1 MANNDLQSNIVMG
14 ADVAGVES
22 GMARAKRAVEDVG
35 STVERTG
42 RRAEE
47 GLSGI
52 GRGGDNAART
62 VERATR
68 SLEQQIQR
76 QIVSM
81 QAGSRESREYWEA
94 IANQR
99 GVNSQTLRPL
109 LDQLDAVR
117 AKTEDAKSSAQGM
130 ATVWEGVGR
139 AAGAAA
145 AVIAGAFSFRKVITE
160 TIQAEQEQAQLAAA
174 LRSTGEAAGWSAD
187 QLNKMAD
194 RLASRS
200 TFSAGEITQAQTR
213 LLSYT
218 NIVGNQFPRAMQ
230 TVIDMSAR
238 MGMSVTQSAETIGR
252 ALDVPSE
259 GLTALQRQGFRF
271 TEEQKK
277 LVEQLEKTGKVGEA
291 QAIILQSVESSYAG
305 AAAAARDTF
314 GGALTALQNT
324 IDDLLTGE
332 SSGMKGMR
340 QSVEGLITVLGSEET
355 RTAFQSFISLATDA
369 VTVFAKVA
377 GNFAAF
383 RTATN
388 REAMLAGVDE
398 FGLMTKN
405 AETASAR
412 VQRLAEQAERFQ
424 EAIGRGSNVEFNT
437 ARLEKTRDLL
447 TEARRQAEGA
457 ADALKRF
464 ANQND
469 NGKQLG
475 ASDFGLTLPAAAL
488 VGGKPAADVDKKAET
503 AYKNLIDSIKEKIAL
518 EKLELESGEK
528 LTESQRLRVKIE
540 QDLSGA
546 RRANALQLVDQLS
559 TVEKSRKTAQAE
571 AKEAGEAT
579 KAYADLITARQNS
592 VATIQTQIQ
601 REQDVAAAVGLARSE
616 VTLLEVAKLEE
627 SATSKDRLAVLADE
641 LDLSGALAKTYRDE
655 AKALRDLAAAKRVT
669 SGKQEAA
676 ETAKAAGDA
685 AKKASEE
692 WRRYTEDINK
702 SLTDALLRGFES
714 GKGIAENFR
723 DTLKNMF
730 NTLVLRPV
738 ISATLSPVSEAIGA
752 LTGVRTAANG
762 AGTLNTLANNSGLLG
777 AAVQAYGGYAV
788 GASTASLVG
797 ANAVGML
804 GGDALG
810 ALIAA
815 NGSWAGVSVG
825 AVAAEA
831 AAGAAAGASAGA
843 AAGSAA
849 AAGGAAG
856 GSSAAGAAAG
866 MGPYGWIAAAVIL
879 AIAAFAGKGEK
890 RYGGHY
896 GINFEGDGVLD
907 YRRGGY
913 IDSKAGEVT
922 YVVGPSGGEFAKE
935 YVTELM
941 TGTTKGINTLL
952 SDLGSGLS
960 LTGFQAGLETSGK
973 GRGGVF
979 SGGTLTGGITFGESG
994 QGGGRPW
1001 ESTSSRSPNAEEAVK
1016 NFATDM
1022 LQVTIQALQAATDL
1036 PKSIAAQLKGV
1047 DAEKLTD
1054 EAATEL
1060 LTTISQQ
1067 IEFVKELR
1075 KAIDLLPFPNLRDL
1089 SFDAADGLLA
1099 AAGGLE
1105 ALNTSMAGYL
1115 SNYFSEEEQRKVAID
1130 QTSAAFKALGLAM
1143 PDVTQSADAA
1153 RAQFRALVESIDIN
1167 SEKGAQQYAGLLGLQ
1182 GAFANLTPIIDTTAQ
1197 AAQAAASELQERLT
1211 LESQLLQL
1219 QGNTAELRKRS
1230 LNALLS
1236 DESRAIQQAIY
1247 DLQDKQT
1254 AEAAAQAAANAAE
1267 QVKAAWQSVGDT
1279 LAEEIKRLL
1288 GVVTGDSAAGLASA
1302 QSQFAIATAQ
1312 ARAGDQ
1318 DAASSLPEL
1327 SRSLEDLYRTQAS
1340 SSTDLRIFQA
1350 QIAASLAE
1358 TAQGIAASQGINV
1371 ESFAASA
1378 LAGGASSGGAGLVA
1392 LPPAQIYSAGQAA
1405 GALSDAQGIREELRQ
1420 LRQELRQANEAIA
1433 GFQLRGARAAEK
1445 TAGVVDQWDV
1455 DGMPAVRQ
1463 GVGA

>member
-117 AKTEDAKSSAQGM
+117 AKTEDAKGSAMGM

-145 AVIAGAFSFRKVITE
+145 AVIAGAFSFRKIITE

-174 LRSTGEAAGWSAD
+174 LRSTGEAAGWSAE

-194 RLASRS
+194 QLANRS
-200 TFSAGEITQAQTR
+200 TFSAGEINQAQTR

-230 TVIDMSAR
+230 AVIDMSAR
-238 MGMSVTQSAETIGR
+238 MGMSVSQSAETIGR

-277 LVEQLEKTGKVGEA
+277 LVEQLEKTGKVAEA

-355 RTAFQSFISLATDA
+355 RAAFQSFISLATDA

-405 AETASAR
+405 AEAASAR

-475 ASDFGLTLPAAAL
+475 AADFGLTLPAAAL

-546 RRANALQLVDQLS
+546 RRTNALQLVDQLS

-571 AKEAGEAT
+571 AKEAGEAS

-601 REQDVAAAVGLARSE
+601 REKDVAAAVGLTRSE
-616 VTLLEVAKLEE
+616 ITLLEVAKLEE
-627 SATSKDRLAVLADE
+627 SATAKDRLAVLAE
-641 LDLSGALAKTYRDE
+641 EVDLSGTLAKTYRDE
-655 AKALRDLAAAKRVT
+655 AKALRDLAAAKRGT
-669 SGKQEAA
+669 AAKQDAA
-676 ETAKAAGDA
+676 EVAKAAGDA
-685 AKKASEE
+685 AKKASDD
-692 WRRYTEDINK
+692 WQRYTDDVNK

-714 GKGIAENFR
+714 GKSFAENFR

-762 AGTLNTLANNSGLLG
+762 GSALNTLANNSGLLG

-788 GASTASLVG
+788 GATTASLVG

-831 AAGAAAGASAGA
+831 GAAAGAAAASS
-843 AAGSAA
+843 SAA
-849 AAGGAAG
+849 AAAGAAG
-856 GSSAAGAAAG
+856 AGGTGAATTAAG

-879 AIAAFAGKGEK
+879 AVMAFAGKGEK

-896 GINFEGDGVLD
+896 GINFEGDEVLD

-913 IDSKAGEVT
+913 IDGKQGEVT
-922 YVVGPSGGEFAKE
+922 FVVGPSGGEFATD
-935 YVTELM
+935 YVTDLLK
-941 TGTTKGINTLL
+941 GTTKGINTMLG
-952 SDLGSGLS
+952 DLGSSLS
-960 LTGFQAGLETSGK
+960 LTSFQAGLETSGK

-994 QGGGRPW
+994 QGSGRPW

-1130 QTSAAFKALGLAM
+1130 QTSAAFKALGLTM
-1143 PDVTQSADAA
+1143 PDVGQSADAA

-1167 SEKGAQQYAGLLGLQ
+1167 SEKGAEQYAGLLALQ
-1182 GAFANLTPIIDTTAQ
+1182 SAFANLTPLIDTTAQ
-1197 AAQAAASELQERLT
+1197 AAQAAASALQERLT
-1211 LESQLLQL
+1211 LEGQLLQL
-1219 QGNTAELRKRS
+1219 QGDTAEIRKRS
-1230 LNALLS
+1230 LATLLT
-1236 DESRAIQQAIY
+1236 DENRAIQQAIY

-1254 AEAAAQAAANAAE
+1254 AEAAAEAAANAAE

-1288 GVVTGDSAAGLASA
+1288 GVVTGDGAAGLASV
-1302 QSQFAIATAQ
+1302 QSQFTIASAQ

-1318 DAASSLPEL
+1318 DAAASLPEL
-1327 SRSLEDLYRTQAS
+1327 SRTLEELYRTQAT

-1358 TAQGIAASQGINV
+1358 TAQAIAASQGINV
-1371 ESFAASA
+1371 KSFAANA
-1378 LAGGASSGGAGLVA
+1378 AASGQLLHKEGSVG
-1392 LPPAQIYSAGQAA
+1392 LPPAQIYTASPGASTLGNFKEILDEMRSLHEDNRTQAGEIAR
-1405 GALSDAQGIREELRQ
+1405 LNLRVAK
-1420 LRQELRQANEAIA
+1420 LL
-1433 GFQLRGARAAEK
+1433 EK
-1445 TAGVVDQWDV
+1445 WDV
-1455 DGMPAVRQ
+1455 DGMPAEREESI
-1463 GVGA
+1463 